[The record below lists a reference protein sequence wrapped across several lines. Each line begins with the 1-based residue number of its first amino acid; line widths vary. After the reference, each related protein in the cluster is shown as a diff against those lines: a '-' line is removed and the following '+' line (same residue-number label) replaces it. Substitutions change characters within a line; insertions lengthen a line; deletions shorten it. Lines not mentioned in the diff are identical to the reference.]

1 MSFGGRVERKISQS
15 LRSFEMTACLSCL
28 CHFDLWEKSF
38 SKRIDGTTAAPMIYL
53 LLAIF
58 GSGVIPVIFR
68 AFDKFGVNLFWAI
81 PANYV
86 TCVLV
91 GSLLTGNSVGVLS
104 VTAKPWLWLAAVQG
118 ILLAVNFY
126 LLAQTAQRAGV
137 ALAALASRL
146 SVAIPS
152 LLAFALYGDSLT
164 AIKLAGLL
172 TALMALYLCTA
183 PEKGAGGSR
192 LFQLLPLL
200 VFATFGVYFT
210 ILKYLQTYYLDDSS
224 YHSYVMSAFVFAFL
238 SSIVIGTV
246 KSVFS
251 VGRFLLEAYLG
262 GDISRRSKLRRSLCV
277 AASLG
282 VERLAKLAALS
293 DLQRGRGRGERG
305 LGGVTLSGTVVEAKN
320 DRLGRGLDCRG
331 AAQLLTPT
339 STSR

>member
-1 MSFGGRVERKISQS
+1 
-15 LRSFEMTACLSCL
+15 LSCL

-38 SKRIDGTTAAPMIYL
+38 SKRIDSTTAPPMIYL

-238 SSIVIGTV
+238 SSIVIGTA

-251 VGRFLLEAYLG
+251 SADFRLKHICAGIF
-262 GDISRRSKLRRSLCV
+262 
-277 AASLG
+277 LG
-282 VERLAKLAALS
+282 VVNYVAVYALLQVLALKGWQSSQLFPIYSVGVVAVSAVLAVLLFRERLSKQKTIGLAVGSIAVAL
-293 DLQRGRGRGERG
+293 L
-305 LGGVTLSGTVVEAKN
+305 N
-320 DRLGRGLDCRG
+320 Y
-331 AAQLLTPT
+331 
-339 STSR
+339 